1 MNTKTKRQNRLS
13 LFNTLRGVSVISMM
27 CFRDTYDLRY
37 IFGLSLPWFSP
48 LIDIWHASI
57 FWAFLFIAGVMCAC
71 SRNNSHRSLRYLL
84 VAFF

>member
-13 LFNTLRGVSVISMM
+13 LFNTLRGVSVI
-27 CFRDTYDLRY
+27 
-37 IFGLSLPWFSP
+37 FGLLLPWFSP

-57 FWAFLFIAGVMCAC
+57 FWTFLFIAGVMCAC
-71 SRNNSHRSLRYLL
+71 SRNNSHRSLHYLL